1 MPECVHAFV
10 EWLHRW
16 QEFIGGLIGAAGAVW
31 AVYLTLGKQR
41 KEETKKVSS
50 AVATEVAALVKYVI
64 GAVEICIEIAKGAR
78 RVPQTD
84 AGYIVRK
91 VLAKPTVYN
100 AVADRV
106 GLLPHPDATT
116 QFYFRI
122 EEVKAAASAVETA
135 VKFQWTPGIG
145 GSPPLMTEGPC
156 VADCGHPH
164 HSFTASATNPL
175 RHEIRATVRAAG
187 TGDHRQTNRR
197 MLGNGEGR
205 FPGRRVLY
213 QCGSTLTQCRPLL
226 SPRKPTRERTSRKV
240 ALGRFR

>member
-145 GSPPLMTEGPC
+145 GSLPLMTRDLVLPIADILITALQLARPILCDTKSGPQFEQRVREITVKQIDEC
-156 VADCGHPH
+156 LATAKDAFPDAE
-164 HSFTASATNPL
+164 SFTN
-175 RHEIRATVRAAG
+175 AAV
-187 TGDHRQTNRR
+187 H
-197 MLGNGEGR
+197 
-205 FPGRRVLY
+205 
-213 QCGSTLTQCRPLL
+213 
-226 SPRKPTRERTSRKV
+226 
-240 ALGRFR
+240 